1 MCDFFYFAGEGDQG
15 EDKNDALICSITLKF
30 IPIAWE
36 EQGVLPSIALVVRK
50 EARRSL
56 IRPLHKPRSPR

>member
-36 EQGVLPSIALVVRK
+36 EQGISSEK
-50 EARRSL
+50 EGGKK
-56 IRPLHKPRSPR
+56 KPNPTSTQT